1 MMEGFVLKSVSG
13 VSWLVPETMVRTGLV
28 RAGFTTRLG
37 GVSPA
42 PRDSLDLGL
51 RRGDDI
57 TLARENFHRLTAAA
71 EISGELAI
79 LSQVH
84 SGRVVSVTA
93 EFPPGGISLSRPVE
107 ADGMIADAPGRVLMT
122 HHADCTPVF
131 LLDVRRRVIALVHA
145 GWRGCAAGIA
155 GHAVEKMRA
164 DYDCRPEDMLAAV
177 GPCICQDCF
186 ACDSDVPEA
195 MRAHMGAAADAAI
208 LRRGSKWYVDL
219 AMLSAH
225 QLRMAGL
232 SEKNIARTEYCTC
245 CREDLFFSHR
255 RMGPDRGTMLAFLEL
270 I

>member
-1 MMEGFVLKSVSG
+1 MEGFVLKSVSG

-57 TLARENFHRLTAAA
+57 TLARENFHGLTAAA

-122 HHADCTPVF
+122 HHAGIF
-131 LLDVRRRVIALVHA
+131 A
-145 GWRGCAAGIA
+145 GCAPPRHRPGACGLA
-155 GHAVEKMRA
+155 RLCRR
-164 DYDCRPEDMLAAV
+164 YCRPRGGEDAGGLRLQAGGYA
-177 GPCICQDCF
+177 G
-186 ACDSDVPEA
+186 
-195 MRAHMGAAADAAI
+195 
-208 LRRGSKWYVDL
+208 RRGSL
-219 AMLSAH
+219 HLS
-225 QLRMAGL
+225 GL
-232 SEKNIARTEYCTC
+232 LC
-245 CREDLFFSHR
+245 L
-255 RMGPDRGTMLAFLEL
+255 
-270 I
+270 